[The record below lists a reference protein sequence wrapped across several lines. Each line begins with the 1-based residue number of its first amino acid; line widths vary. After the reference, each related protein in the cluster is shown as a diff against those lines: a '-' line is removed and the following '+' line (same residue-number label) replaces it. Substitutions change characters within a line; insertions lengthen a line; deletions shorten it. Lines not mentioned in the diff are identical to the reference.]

1 MADDRPFLVNAN
13 LAEARYY
20 DDDIGPIIFLGMDKD
35 GKPTSL
41 TTSRLVVTDA
51 FGLACAMM
59 NLSRPSASGNGPPA
73 PGGRATGDLGEAQA
87 LNQPVVIPRL
97 AQPLLSDDTSSA

>member
-13 LAEARYY
+13 FAEARYY

-59 NLSRPSASGNGPPA
+59 NLSRPSASGNGPII
-73 PGGRATGDLGEAQA
+73 TE
-87 LNQPVVIPRL
+87 IPNEH
-97 AQPLLSDDTSSA
+97 